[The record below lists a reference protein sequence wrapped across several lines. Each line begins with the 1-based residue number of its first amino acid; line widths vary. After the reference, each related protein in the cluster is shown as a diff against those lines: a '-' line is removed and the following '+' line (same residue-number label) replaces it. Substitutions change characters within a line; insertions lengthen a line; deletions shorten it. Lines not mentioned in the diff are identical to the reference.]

1 MSSGQAGGA
10 GRRAACAGRQDWF
23 AASGWSS
30 LRVEVRDV
38 QESCY
43 ATQ

>member
-10 GRRAACAGRQDWF
+10 GRRAACAGRQGWL
-23 AASGWSS
+23 AASRWSG